1 MLPTLAPNH
10 HFLHLSFLIAEGVIL
25 LCNRN
30 FLLESKLILELIN
43 NKFGEAFLG
52 EKKKNH
58 MVAMATV
65 GQTGTARW
73 DSGAVGEPGA
83 APYPENGL
91 PKPHLGNEGEVQV
104 VCS

>member
-1 MLPTLAPNH
+1 
-10 HFLHLSFLIAEGVIL
+10 
-25 LCNRN
+25 
-30 FLLESKLILELIN
+30 
-43 NKFGEAFLG
+43 
-52 EKKKNH
+52 